1 MRLHLC
7 GVRGSAPAVGRQ
19 FARIGGN
26 TSCVAI
32 VHDDD
37 VAPRLVLDAGTG
49 LRSVSALLAGD
60 PFRGTILLGHLHWD
74 HTHGLPFFRAGDR
87 PDAVTNVL
95 LPEQGVS
102 PLDLISGFMGPP
114 AFPIGPGG
122 LRGTWSFGSIEEGEH
137 SIEGFSVLHREIPH
151 KGGRTFGFR
160 ISDGASSVAYLSDHG
175 PAGDMGPGPDG
186 LGPYH
191 EAAMELGADVD
202 VLFHDAQYMATEL
215 ADRIGFGH
223 SAAEYAV
230 ALGRRCGARSVVLFH
245 HDPDRSDAE
254 VEAIERSMQATD
266 GPRVVAGREGD
277 TISLP
282 SGPGERT

>member
-95 LPEQGVS
+95 APRTGRLP
-102 PLDLISGFMGPP
+102 
-114 AFPIGPGG
+114 
-122 LRGTWSFGSIEEGEH
+122 
-137 SIEGFSVLHREIPH
+137 
-151 KGGRTFGFR
+151 
-160 ISDGASSVAYLSDHG
+160 
-175 PAGDMGPGPDG
+175 
-186 LGPYH
+186 
-191 EAAMELGADVD
+191 
-202 VLFHDAQYMATEL
+202 
-215 ADRIGFGH
+215 
-223 SAAEYAV
+223 
-230 ALGRRCGARSVVLFH
+230 ARSDLRVHGTAGV
-245 HDPDRSDAE
+245 PDR
-254 VEAIERSMQATD
+254 
-266 GPRVVAGREGD
+266 PRRTSRNVVVRLDRGR
-277 TISLP
+277 
-282 SGPGERT
+282 